1 MRITIDDGP
10 ATLTLKL
17 EGRVAGLWASELRKS
32 WDSLPSPK
40 SRTVVV
46 DLCGVTHVDS
56 AGKEV
61 LADIHKQTGAQ
72 FLADTPMTKYFAEE
86 ACCQGG
92 KQAKGKKRGG

>member
-10 ATLTLKL
+10 EVLTLKL

-32 WDSLPSPK
+32 WEALHGPK
-40 SRTVVV
+40 VKGVVV

-61 LADIHKQTGAQ
+61 LSDIHKQTGAQ
-72 FLADTPMTKYFAEE
+72 FLADTPMTKYFAEQ

-92 KQAKGKKRGG
+92 KQLKGKRGG